1 MDEAHLF
8 GVRDA
13 HGFRP
18 LVLGKTEGGWVLA
31 SETAAL
37 DLVDAHYVRDVE
49 PGEMVAIDAG
59 GVRSIRFA
67 EATPKLCL
75 FEFVY
80 IARPDTQLYGHSVH
94 GARQRMGE
102 ALARQAPAIA
112 DMVMPVPESGV
123 PAAQGFAR
131 AAGIPYGDGFVKN
144 RYVGRTFIQPSQ
156 KKRGTDVR
164 LKLNPLRD
172 NIKGKRLVVVDDSI
186 VRGTTTRQIIALLR
200 EAGATEVHFRVS
212 SPPYRWPCFYGL
224 DTGKRSD
231 LLAADMEVGEIALYL
246 GVDSLAYLDLD
257 HLVEATGSPRESF
270 CTACFTGEY
279 PVPVPEYDTKHV
291 LELESRTI
299 HVQGTD
305 RVRLRRARVSPSD
318 RKLTYSDA
326 GVDIA
331 GGREGRRADQGAR
344 PLHVPARGRRRR
356 RWFRRAVRGRLE
368 ALPRSVARLVD
379 RRRRH
384 EVARRPAREP
394 AQHDRD
400 RLRRDVG
407 RRHRRAGRRAAVL
420 PRLHLDRQARP
431 RRDRRDGRGCRRG
444 LPARAVRAARRRDVG
459 APGRDGAGRV
469 RSRRLR
475 GGCRRTVRGAAPR
488 RAHRRPHHRFRQP
501 RAALQRLLARP
512 GRAARAGRR

>member
-1 MDEAHLF
+1 MYAPGRPVAHMSYLGLYALQHRGQESAGIAVSDGETITVVKDMGLVTQVFDEKRLAPLEGHLTIGHVRYSTTGSSTWRNAQPVYRSVADAGFALGHNGNLTNTEELSATLGMLPGVLTSDSELIGELLVNEYGDESRSDGRDLEHALEHVLPRLAGAFSLVLMDEAHLF

-102 ALARQAPAIA
+102 ALANQAPALA

-123 PAAQGFAR
+123 PAAQGYAR

-270 CTACFTGEY
+270 CTACFTGDY

-291 LELESRTI
+291 LELESRSI
-299 HVQGTD
+299 HVQGTMSGSAE
-305 RVRLRRARVSPSD
+305 RA
-318 RKLTYSDA
+318 
-326 GVDIA
+326 
-331 GGREGRRADQGAR
+331 
-344 PLHVPARGRRRR
+344 
-356 RWFRRAVRGRLE
+356 
-368 ALPRSVARLVD
+368 
-379 RRRRH
+379 
-384 EVARRPAREP
+384 
-394 AQHDRD
+394 
-400 RLRRDVG
+400 
-407 RRHRRAGRRAAVL
+407 
-420 PRLHLDRQARP
+420 
-431 RRDRRDGRGCRRG
+431 
-444 LPARAVRAARRRDVG
+444 
-459 APGRDGAGRV
+459 
-469 RSRRLR
+469 
-475 GGCRRTVRGAAPR
+475 
-488 RAHRRPHHRFRQP
+488 
-501 RAALQRLLARP
+501 
-512 GRAARAGRR
+512 